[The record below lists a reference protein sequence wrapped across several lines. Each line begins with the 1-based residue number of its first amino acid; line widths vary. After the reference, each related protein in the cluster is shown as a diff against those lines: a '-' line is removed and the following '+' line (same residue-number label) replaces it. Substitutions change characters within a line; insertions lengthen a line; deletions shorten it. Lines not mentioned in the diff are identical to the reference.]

1 MKLAIF
7 GGTFDPLHDAHLA
20 VARQAAVRFHLDRVL
35 LVPAAQPPHKRSGA
49 HASYEDRVRMAEI
62 GVADDP
68 RLAVSRIEEGT
79 ARSYSID
86 TIEKVRAGM
95 SPADELYFIIG
106 ADAFSEIHTWHRW
119 RDVAR
124 AVRFIVVSRP
134 GFTYAAPGDVKFE
147 PLDSVMLDVSSSAV
161 RRGLAAGEQ
170 PQPLPPA
177 VLAYVL
183 EHRLYGVPPTWR

>member
-1 MKLAIF
+1 
-7 GGTFDPLHDAHLA
+7 LHDAHLA
-20 VARQAAVRFHLDRVL
+20 VARQAAERFHLDRVL

-49 HASYEDRVRMAEI
+49 HASYEDRVRMAELA
-62 GVADDP
+62 VAGDP

-95 SPADELYFIIG
+95 SDGDELYFIIG
-106 ADAFSEIHTWHRW
+106 ADAFAEIHTWYRW
-119 RDVAR
+119 QDVAR

-134 GFTYAAPGDVKFE
+134 GFNYGAPGDVKFE
-147 PLDSVMLDVSSSAV
+147 PLDSVMLDISSSAV
-161 RRGLAAGEQ
+161 RRSLAAGEQ

-177 VLAYVL
+177 VMAYIR